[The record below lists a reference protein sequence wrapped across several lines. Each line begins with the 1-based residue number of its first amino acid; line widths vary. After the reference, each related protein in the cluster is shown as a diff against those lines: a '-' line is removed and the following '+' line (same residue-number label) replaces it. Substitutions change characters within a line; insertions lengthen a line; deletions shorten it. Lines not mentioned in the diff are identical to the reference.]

1 MTTTRTCVLTAL
13 CVALLASPAFAMS
26 KNDCGPKPE
35 PAEPSLQD
43 ILDDLVVSGPPIDA
57 SSPSPFELFVAGSTG
72 ITAQIILA
80 ADDLYFGI
88 YDGDDPSNRAKLLKS
103 GSPSSFIA
111 SVSFS
116 DDGRITFPKL
126 SGSGKGHGWH
136 KHGKSWKHGGGKLD
150 SRSGFDGP
158 FGFFAKVQDG
168 HDSVYI
174 FTEDA
179 LNGGD
184 ERVLAFQGNGETVI
198 KLPGM
203 RAGVFRP
210 DQFILAFDADG
221 DGVFGDMIVAISGLD
236 VPVPEPAAAL
246 LIGVSLLALVRLRR
260 S

>member
-1 MTTTRTCVLTAL
+1 
-13 CVALLASPAFAMS
+13 MS

-35 PAEPSLQD
+35 PTEPSLQD
-43 ILDDLVVSGPPIDA
+43 ILDDLVVSGPPIEA

-88 YDGDDPSNRAKLLKS
+88 YDGDDPTNRAKLLKS
-103 GSPSSFIA
+103 NSPSSFIA

-116 DDGRITFPKL
+116 DDGTITFSKVP
-126 SGSGKGHGWH
+126 GFGRGHGHAYGWN
-136 KHGKSWKHGGGKLD
+136 KHGKHWKHGGGGKLD
-150 SRSGFDGP
+150 SRCGFDGP
-158 FGFFAKVQDG
+158 FGFFAKVLDG

-221 DGVFGDMIVAISGLD
+221 DGVFGDMIVAIAGID
-236 VPVPEPAAAL
+236 VPLPEPAAAL